1 MLDIILVGLLIVGLL
16 LLIWF
21 FSVYCLPGIRRLRD
35 RQTDENITA
44 SEDICDCFL
53 ESRKNLIASK
63 TCGRLERK
71 AGFSRKLKDYLP
83 LLTPEIQSYLNRE
96 PSRSLRRESKVA
108 DYDLQLQ
115 FCNLSR
121 QPDHILTTQKPLETD
136 QYTEEKLSRASVGL
150 DASVGIPNRI
160 KTDLF

>member
-1 MLDIILVGLLIVGLL
+1 MLDIILVGLLVVGLL

-21 FSVYCLPGIRRLRD
+21 FSVYCLPGIRRVRD

-71 AGFSRKLKDYLP
+71 AGFSRKFKDYLP
-83 LLTPEIQSYLNRE
+83 LLTPEIQSYINRE

-115 FCNLSR
+115 FSNLSR
-121 QPDHILTTQKPLETD
+121 QQDHILSIQEPLETV
-136 QYTEEKLSRASVGL
+136 QYTEEKFSRASVGL
-150 DASVGIPNRI
+150 DTSVSIPNKI

>member
-71 AGFSRKLKDYLP
+71 AGFSRKFKDYLP

-115 FCNLSR
+115 FSNLSR
-121 QPDHILTTQKPLETD
+121 HILSIQEPLETV

-150 DASVGIPNRI
+150 DNSVSIPNRI